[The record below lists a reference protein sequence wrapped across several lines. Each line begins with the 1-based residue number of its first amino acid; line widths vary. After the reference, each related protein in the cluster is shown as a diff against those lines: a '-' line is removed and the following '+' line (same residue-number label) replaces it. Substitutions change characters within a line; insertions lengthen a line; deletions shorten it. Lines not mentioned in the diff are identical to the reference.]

1 MLMMI
6 ITYIILKGVTFLEFV
21 WNWER
26 LHRWTPI
33 EISRSRILRAADSDT
48 SDDDVSLDDC
58 LSLNYQPVHGV
69 QCLDLRLKLHAGDAF
84 WLQIAYRTRA
94 RVRLK
99 STDTWC

>member
-6 ITYIILKGVTFLEFV
+6 ITYIILKGVTFLEFM

-33 EISRSRILRAADSDT
+33 KISRSRVRAADSDT

-69 QCLDLRLKLHAGDAF
+69 QCLDLRLKLLVMPLAP
-84 WLQIAYRTRA
+84 IAHRTRA

-99 STDTWC
+99 ATDTWC